1 MHYALCAPDIRLVP
15 AYFGNSRHF
24 ARCSLVDQS
33 VGSVHMGL
41 GLCELKGGGYLDV
54 HVHSFEE
61 SFYVLEGSPTLIID
75 ARAYQ
80 LAPGACGVVP
90 LGTPHAWVA
99 SGQGTARWID
109 MLAPQPRSGDAPA
122 DTFFLGPVAT
132 YERHDFD
139 IRDPRSRHLFLV
151 TEGDIELDRLKA
163 GASVDAPTVSASM
176 NTALLAYSGIA
187 LKMLVDQRLGAELST
202 MFMVEYQPGGVA
214 HPHDHPLEE
223 SYFILEGEIEAV
235 ADGCPYLLR
244 AGDVFWTGVGCIHGF
259 RNTSGNPVRWLET
272 QSPQLP
278 ARYGYRFNRD
288 WQYLADKLASAKPGL
303 TAADGVRR
311 AR

>member
-1 MHYALCAPDIRLVP
+1 MHYALCGPDIKVVP
-15 AYFGNSRHF
+15 ACFGNSRHF
-24 ARCSLVDQS
+24 ARCSLVDRS

-41 GLCELKGGGYLDV
+41 GLCTLKSGGHLDI

-61 SFYVLEGSPTLIID
+61 SFYVLEGAPTLIID
-75 ARAYQ
+75 GRAYQ
-80 LAPGACGVVP
+80 LAPGACGLVP
-90 LGTPHAWVA
+90 VGTPHAWIGPV
-99 SGQGTARWID
+99 QGEAKWID
-109 MLAPQPRSGDAPA
+109 MLAPQPREGDAPA
-122 DTFFLGPVAT
+122 DTFFLGPVGD

-139 IRDPRSRHLFLV
+139 IRDPRSRHLFRV

-187 LKMLVDQRLGAELST
+187 LKMLVDQRLGAELSA
-202 MFMVEYQPGGVA
+202 MFLVEYQPGGVA
-214 HPHDHPLEE
+214 HAHDHPLEE

-235 ADGCPYLLR
+235 ADDRHYLLR

-259 RNTSGNPVRWLET
+259 RNTSRHRVRWLET

-288 WQYLADKLASAKPGL
+288 WEYLADRLAAQS
-303 TAADGVRR
+303 DMR
-311 AR
+311 AVKIVS

>member
-1 MHYALCAPDIRLVP
+1 MHYALCGPDIKLVP
-15 AYFGNSRHF
+15 ACFGNSRHF
-24 ARCSLVDQS
+24 ARCSLVDRS

-41 GLCELKGGGYLDV
+41 GLCSLKSGGHLDV

-61 SFYVLEGSPTLIID
+61 SFYVLEGAPTLIID
-75 ARAYQ
+75 GRAYQ
-80 LAPGACGVVP
+80 LSPGACGLVP
-90 LGTPHAWVA
+90 VGTPHAWL
-99 SGQGTARWID
+99 GPIQGEARWID
-109 MLAPQPRSGDAPA
+109 MLAPQPRAEDAPA
-122 DTFFLGPVAT
+122 DTFFVGPVAA

-139 IRDPRSRHLFLV
+139 IRDPRSRHLFRV
-151 TEGDIELDRLKA
+151 TEGDIELDRLKS

-187 LKMLVDQRLGAELST
+187 LKMLVDQRLGAELSA

-214 HPHDHPLEE
+214 HAHDHPLEE

-235 ADGCPYLLR
+235 ADDRHYLLR

-259 RNTSGNPVRWLET
+259 RNASRHPVRWLET

-278 ARYGYRFNRD
+278 PRYGYRFNRD
-288 WQYLADKLASAKPGL
+288 WEYLEGKL
-303 TAADGVRR
+303 TARPELKTADIVR
-311 AR
+311 